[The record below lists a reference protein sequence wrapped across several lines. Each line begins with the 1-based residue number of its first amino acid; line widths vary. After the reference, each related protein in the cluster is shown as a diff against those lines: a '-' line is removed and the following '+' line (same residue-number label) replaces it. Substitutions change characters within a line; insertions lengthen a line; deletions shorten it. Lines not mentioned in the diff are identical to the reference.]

1 MPKKLWTHRP
11 SWPNYV
17 YARKKIHH
25 FDFGL
30 LCALD
35 HSLLARSIKILL
47 KCVISSTFC
56 RVQKIHKGAF
66 LSKIARVLLES

>member
-1 MPKKLWTHRP
+1 M
-11 SWPNYV
+11 
-17 YARKKIHH
+17 
-25 FDFGL
+25 
-30 LCALD
+30 
-35 HSLLARSIKILL
+35 LARSIKILL